1 MKLNR
6 GGFPLR
12 PGKQHCP
19 SYLRTA
25 FCPLMKAC
33 MMHHPN
39 LLMEAPA
46 ADAPVDTGKA
56 DAEKPKRGKTFE
68 HDKMEVVEEGD
79 WTAGYPQH
87 PKAAVCETFMRFGG
101 CECVPLATSPRAA
114 VSQLRACC
122 LDTREPGFINSVLD
136 CAAIVCTCDLLAVFL
151 QTCPRC
157 RARVELHF

>member
-1 MKLNR
+1 VKLNR

-25 FCPLMKAC
+25 FCPLMKA
-33 MMHHPN
+33 
-39 LLMEAPA
+39 
-46 ADAPVDTGKA
+46 
-56 DAEKPKRGKTFE
+56 
-68 HDKMEVVEEGD
+68 GD

-122 LDTREPGFINSVLD
+122 LDTREPGFIDSVLD
-136 CAAIVCTCDLLAVFL
+136 CAAIVCTCDRG
-151 QTCPRC
+151 TGG
-157 RARVELHF
+157 